1 MSAGLNPADC
11 SASISLT
18 NTDHT
23 ATCTAAGNHSVRGIN
38 HHGTG
43 KWYLE
48 FSAINFQSASGVV
61 GLGVAADGLDTN
73 SVLEFGAQNGGTI
86 ANSFGGTSSLGSAPD
101 GHTVSIAV
109 DLGTNKA
116 WVRLDGGS
124 WVGASGSSGDPVA
137 ETNGI
142 DVSGRTADL
151 YPWIRLQNNASPT
164 ATFNGGDSSF
174 AESVPS
180 GYTGWDAVV
189 IPPSLSR
196 PVVIF

>member
-11 SASISLT
+11 SSSISLT
-18 NTDHT
+18 NTNHT

-38 HHGTG
+38 SHTTG
-43 KWYLE
+43 KWYME
-48 FSAINFQSASGVV
+48 FTSINFQSASGVV

-73 SVLEFGAQNGGTI
+73 SVLEFGAQNGGTV
-86 ANSFGGTSSLGSAPD
+86 ANSFGATASLGSAPD
-101 GHTVSIAV
+101 GHVVSIAV
-109 DLGTNKA
+109 DLTNNLA

-124 WVGASGSSGDPVA
+124 WVGSGAGADPSTGA
-137 ETNGI
+137 KGLSI
-142 DVSGRTADL
+142 SGRSAAL
-151 YPWIRLQNNASPT
+151 FPWIRLQNNAPPT

-180 GYTGWDAVV
+180 GFTGWDVSGASL
-189 IPPSLSR
+189 PSVSR